1 MVLGLSAALG
11 AAVVFGFAA
20 VLQARAVRRVGGGSV
35 ARILLRLLGEPL
47 FLASIALSLC
57 GFLLHLVAIRTI
69 PLYLAQAGIAG
80 SLAVTAVLA
89 VVLVHERLTPAD
101 WSAIA
106 AITLGLALLAV
117 ASGGIGDDDPPA
129 GFVVGLFAA
138 IAAIAVLALLVG
150 RSSSAYVSSG
160 LGVLAGLGFAGS
172 GLAAR
177 VLPGLSPAELWG
189 APATYALPLS
199 GGLAYAI
206 YSFALRRG
214 SVTEATGPLIVF
226 QTVTPAL
233 VGVAMLGDEVRT
245 GWAAVAVIG
254 FVLTAIGAVAL
265 ARFEGGPEGHA
276 VPGVATSREAR

>member
-11 AAVVFGFAA
+11 AAVVFGVAA
-20 VLQARAVRRVGGGSV
+20 ILQAKAVRRVAGGAVG
-35 ARILLRLLGEPL
+35 RILLRLLGQPL
-47 FLASIALSLC
+47 FLASVALSLC

-80 SLAVTAVLA
+80 SLAVTALLA
-89 VVLVHERLTPAD
+89 VALVRERLTPAD
-101 WSAIA
+101 WSAVA
-106 AITLGLALLAV
+106 AITLGLGLLAV
-117 ASGGIGDDDPPA
+117 ASGGIGEDDPPP
-129 GFVVGLFAA
+129 GFVAGLFVS
-138 IAAIAVLALLVG
+138 IAVIAVLAVLVG
-150 RSSSAYVSSG
+150 RSASPYVPSG

-177 VLPGLSPAELWG
+177 VLPGLSPAQLWD

-233 VGVAMLGDEVRT
+233 VGVAMLGDQVRT
-245 GWAAVAVIG
+245 GWTAVAVVG
-254 FVLTAIGAVAL
+254 FVLTAVGAVAL
-265 ARFEGGPEGHA
+265 ARFEGGPEAHA
-276 VPGVATSREAR
+276 VPSVVDSAS